1 MTDNMKVKEITVS
14 LSGVIPVAAYEN
26 MRPGYSMTVEP
37 KNGELP
43 EKVFADC
50 EQLLRTM
57 FDNMANRCKA
67 DDIDKTYAKLR
78 FYEANGKKYPSVTA
92 ILGWD
97 VDLAKQANMTPDE
110 MMQYA
115 CRGHIVEWMINIYLE
130 HGAWFDPQRYPEMQ
144 ENVSILATGSRMLT
158 WNTCSHKAF
167 IEKCRDKIK
176 VEKIQK
182 TVFNEEYLYAG
193 TMDILGEYD
202 GVRSVMDIK
211 CRKGGWDFRQLAAY
225 AKCEKDIKQ
234 LVVFPVGDTDNKCG
248 YIKPVICDTIE
259 AKFEEF
265 LKARALFK
273 RRFGI

>member
-1 MTDNMKVKEITVS
+1 MNVKEITYS
-14 LSGVIPVAAYEN
+14 LSGVIPTEAYGN
-26 MRPGYSMTVEP
+26 FRPGYSMTVEL
-37 KNGELP
+37 KDESP
-43 EKVFADC
+43 EKIFAEC
-50 EQLLRTM
+50 ELLIRTM
-57 FDNMANRCKA
+57 FDNMANRAKA

-78 FYEANGKKYPSVTA
+78 FYEANGKKYPSVTSV
-92 ILGWD
+92 LGWN
-97 VDLAKQANMTPDE
+97 VNLAKIANMTDDE
-110 MMQYA
+110 MFQYA
-115 CRGHIVEWMINIYLE
+115 CRGHIVEDIINRYLFTKQ
-130 HGAWFDPQRYPEMQ
+130 WDDPQTVPAMQ
-144 ENVSILATGSRMLT
+144 ENISILATGSRMLT

-167 IEKCRDKIK
+167 MEKFGDKIK

-182 TVFNEEYLYAG
+182 TVFSEEYLYAG
-193 TMDILGEYD
+193 TEDIIGEYD
-202 GVRSVMDIK
+202 GVRSIMDIK

-234 LVVFPVGDTDNKCG
+234 LVVFPVGETDNKCG